1 MSPFAGDPDESSSS
15 RKAPLI
21 DREQRLVC
29 ITAAP
34 RAGTTALEGA
44 LVAGNVMNFGEVF
57 HTHPLK
63 DAVGT
68 FLRFAEDT
76 NIRLS
81 ETITQAG
88 TAAIA
93 ERYVNWLREQ
103 AAPRHVLIDVKL
115 NSWSVLSPWWRYPHR
130 EPFFLHHLKRNGA
143 AFVFIWREDLGEQVL
158 SRFIARE
165 LGIWHNLTKEKV
177 AGRTL
182 RVPIAWLK
190 KVARFII
197 RAEADMLEHLGDYPA
212 KVVIRYENLFE
223 NGVLTERFRNEFR
236 RVAGINVPHGICAIA
251 QNSACKRDIIENY
264 DEVVAAV
271 GPLTEGRRARME
283 SWITK

>member
-1 MSPFAGDPDESSSS
+1 MSPFLGDPDGSSPS
-15 RKAPLI
+15 RQVPQV

-34 RAGTTALEGA
+34 RTGTTALEGA
-44 LVAGNVMNFGEVF
+44 LAAENVMNFGEVF

-68 FLRFAEDT
+68 FLRFAEDH

-81 ETITQAG
+81 ETITRAG

-93 ERYVNWLREQ
+93 ERYLNWLREQ

-115 NSWSVLSPWWRYPHR
+115 NSWFVLSPWWRYPQH

-143 AFVFIWREDLGEQVL
+143 AFVFIWREDLGDQVL

-165 LGIWHNLTKEKV
+165 LGIWHNLTAEKV

-182 RVPIAWLK
+182 RAPIAWLK
-190 KVARFII
+190 KAAGLIS
-197 RAEADMLEHLGDYPA
+197 RAEADMLDHLCDYPA
-212 KVVIRYENLFE
+212 KVVIRYEDLFE
-223 NGVLTERFRNEFR
+223 NGVLTERFRKALR
-236 RVAGINVPHGICAIA
+236 RIAGIDLPHGICAIA

-264 DEVVAAV
+264 DEVVAAM
-271 GPLTEGRRARME
+271 GPLTEGRRVRME
-283 SWITK
+283 SWITN

>member
-1 MSPFAGDPDESSSS
+1 MIRTE
-15 RKAPLI
+15 APPPVRHPKV

-34 RAGTTALEGA
+34 RTGTTALEGA

-68 FLRFAEDT
+68 FLRFAEDH

-81 ETITQAG
+81 ETITRAG

-93 ERYVNWLREQ
+93 ERYLNWLREQ

-115 NSWSVLSPWWRYPHR
+115 NSWFVLSPWWRYPHH

-143 AFVFIWREDLGEQVL
+143 AFVFIWREDLGDQVL

-165 LGIWHNLTKEKV
+165 LGIWHNLTAEKV
-177 AGRTL
+177 AGRTSES
-182 RVPIAWLK
+182 A
-190 KVARFII
+190 
-197 RAEADMLEHLGDYPA
+197 
-212 KVVIRYENLFE
+212 N
-223 NGVLTERFRNEFR
+223 
-236 RVAGINVPHGICAIA
+236 RVAQESSGAHYSCRGRHARSPFAII
-251 QNSACKRDIIENY
+251 QPR
-264 DEVVAAV
+264 
-271 GPLTEGRRARME
+271 L
-283 SWITK
+283 